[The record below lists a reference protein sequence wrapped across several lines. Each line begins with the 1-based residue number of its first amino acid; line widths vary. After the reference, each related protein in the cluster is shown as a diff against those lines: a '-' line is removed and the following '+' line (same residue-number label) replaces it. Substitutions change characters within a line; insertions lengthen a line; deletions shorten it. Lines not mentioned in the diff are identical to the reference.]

1 MRKTKIP
8 IFNNVTSVGFAF
20 VVVALKADAPA
31 QMRPRPLTRKKSK
44 RRTSIHSCFRLIFV
58 LRYMRLLRAMVFSWV
73 LFLEFLIYEIECKE
87 GGGLRFVE
95 NSRDTENQWGETN
108 V

>member
-1 MRKTKIP
+1 
-8 IFNNVTSVGFAF
+8 
-20 VVVALKADAPA
+20 
-31 QMRPRPLTRKKSK
+31 
-44 RRTSIHSCFRLIFV
+44 
-58 LRYMRLLRAMVFSWV
+58 MVFSWV